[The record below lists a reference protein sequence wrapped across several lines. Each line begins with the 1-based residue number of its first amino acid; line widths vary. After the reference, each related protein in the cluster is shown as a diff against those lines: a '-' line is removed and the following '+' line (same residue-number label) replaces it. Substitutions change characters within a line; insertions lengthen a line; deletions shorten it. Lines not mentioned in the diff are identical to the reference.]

1 MISVLWLHNT
11 IQNDFVKDALL
22 LVWYHDE
29 VFAITFA
36 LVTAQM
42 YIIDKVKEKAKKRIC
57 EILSISLCL
66 NEKSVF

>member
-1 MISVLWLHNT
+1 M
-11 IQNDFVKDALL
+11 KDALL

-66 NEKSVF
+66 NGKSVF

>member
-1 MISVLWLHNT
+1 M
-11 IQNDFVKDALL
+11 KDALL

-42 YIIDKVKEKAKKRIC
+42 YITDEVKVKAKKCI
-57 EILSISLCL
+57 IDVLGD
-66 NEKSVF
+66 KFVVK